1 MSNAKLPTRAD
12 AIRALA
18 KLIRSKSNDCARLA
32 LEENPPTSQ
41 LDLSLLQEVRRTS
54 GGAVE
59 VRLVDRLKAM
69 ELMVRLLDEDSS
81 AAEDFFAE
89 LDKAADK

>member
-1 MSNAKLPTRAD
+1 MSKRKLPTRAD
-12 AIRALA
+12 AIQELA
-18 KLIRSKSNDCARLA
+18 KLIKSRSNDCARLA
-32 LEENPPTSQ
+32 LEENPPTEN

-54 GGAVE
+54 GGAIE
-59 VRLVDRLKAM
+59 VRLVDRLKAL